1 MALYEYTAINQ
12 VGKKTKGTVNADS
25 EKMARSKIRNEGLI
39 PVELS
44 GIAEAQTARMPTAKN
59 IDRKIRTDE
68 LAQLTRELC
77 ALISAGLEIEQSV
90 RTVADQI
97 DNKKLQQIML
107 SVHERIREGYSLSA
121 GLKNFPKAFPKVYVA
136 TIQAGEE
143 AGHLGDVLAN
153 LADYLDRQEQM
164 RQRILQ
170 ALTYP
175 ALLTLVS
182 LAIVIFLLTY
192 VTPQI
197 ISVFAESQKALPIST
212 MILLAISLFVKNY
225 GILTLLCLMA
235 LVVAFNRLLRIEKF
249 REEVDTLLL
258 RLPLIGR
265 TIKLTETARFL
276 RTLAILSHA
285 TVPILQAFGVACEL
299 VNSRPIRKEIL
310 IAKERVKE
318 GTSIHAALKQAK
330 YFNSSSLQFIASGEN
345 SGNLEGMLE
354 QSANN
359 QERHV
364 QFTINTVL
372 TTFEPLLIIFMGAIV
387 LFIVLATLL
396 PIFQLSSM
404 VS

>member
-1 MALYEYTAINQ
+1 MALYEYTAIDQ
-12 VGKKTKGTVNADS
+12 FGKKTKGTINADS

-39 PVELS
+39 PIALS
-44 GIAEAQTARMPTAKN
+44 GIAEVQTKRTPSIRN
-59 IDRKIRTDE
+59 IDRRIKNYE
-68 LAQLTRELC
+68 LVQLTRELC
-77 ALISAGLEIEQSV
+77 ALVSAGLEIEQSV

-143 AGHLGDVLAN
+143 AGHLGEVLAH
-153 LADYLDRQEQM
+153 LADYLDRQEQI
-164 RQRILQ
+164 RQKVVQ
-170 ALTYP
+170 ALIYP
-175 ALLTLVS
+175 ALLTFVS
-182 LAIVIFLLTY
+182 LTIVLFLLTY

-197 ISVFAESQKALPIST
+197 INVFAESNKALPLST
-212 MILLAISLFVKNY
+212 TILLSVSLFIKDY
-225 GILTLLCLMA
+225 GLLILGGIAAIVIL
-235 LVVAFNRLLRIEKF
+235 FFRLLRIETF
-249 REEVDTLLL
+249 RKHVDTFLL
-258 RLPLIGR
+258 RLPLIGK

-285 TVPILQAFGVACEL
+285 TVPILQAFGVASEL

-310 IAKERVKE
+310 IAKDRVKE
-318 GTSIHAALKQAK
+318 GTSIYTALKQAK
-330 YFNSSSLQFIASGEN
+330 YFNASSLQFIASGES

-364 QFTINTVL
+364 QFTINAVL

-404 VS
+404 VG